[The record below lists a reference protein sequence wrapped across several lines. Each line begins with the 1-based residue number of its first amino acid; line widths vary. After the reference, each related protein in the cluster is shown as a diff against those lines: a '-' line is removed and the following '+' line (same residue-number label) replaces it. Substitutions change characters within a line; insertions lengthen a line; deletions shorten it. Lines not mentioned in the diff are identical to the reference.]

1 MDKLA
6 ELLEM
11 AIRRWTA
18 ESPKAAKITTDIA
31 IGVGIAATVISL
43 LPITYPAYVLP
54 AIAFAIAISSKF
66 TVK

>member
-31 IGVGIAATVISL
+31 IGVGIVVL
-43 LPITYPAYVLP
+43 LTDHHH
-54 AIAFAIAISSKF
+54 
-66 TVK
+66 

>member
-31 IGVGIAATVISL
+31 IGVGIAATVITI
-43 LPITYPAYVLP
+43 LPLTYPAWVLP
-54 AIAFAIAISSKF
+54 VVAFAIAFSAKF

>member
-18 ESPKAAKITTDIA
+18 ESPKAGKIVTNIA
-31 IGVGIAATVISL
+31 LGVGIVATAITVI
-43 LPITYPAYVLP
+43 PFTYPGWVLP
-54 AIAFAIAISSKF
+54 VVAFAIALSAKF